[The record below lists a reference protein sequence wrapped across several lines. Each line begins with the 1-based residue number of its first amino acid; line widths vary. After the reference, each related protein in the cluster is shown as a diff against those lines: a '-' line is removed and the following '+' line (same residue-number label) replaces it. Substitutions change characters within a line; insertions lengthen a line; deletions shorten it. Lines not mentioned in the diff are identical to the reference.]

1 MQEHSTFVD
10 RSNKKGLED
19 AAQLWLDRGGDRLV
33 EEVNELYKA
42 DK

>member
-1 MQEHSTFVD
+1 MQEQYICGQID
-10 RSNKKGLED
+10 KKGLED